1 MFNRM
6 VLTAKTLLVLCMLI
20 GGLQAFPSRITTED
34 QKADGSFERVRRETH
49 ATSLNKTHDFSVVP
63 QVLDVTPPVCRLLN
77 ESLYC
82 PIPCGNA
89 IWEASYIMSDGNG
102 SGIDYPS
109 VTTTGSGQLNVT
121 ADTTT
126 DENGYITT
134 LLTCRGS
141 CCLNDVEITVID
153 KAGNKGKCP
162 FNMRY
167 PLTTLT
173 PMTTSSSP
181 TLTISTGS
189 SLILLTIKAMLF

>member
-49 ATSLNKTHDFSVVP
+49 
-63 QVLDVTPPVCRLLN
+63 VLDVTPPVCRLLN